1 MENLLDNLIDY
12 IKPKAHGAIDS
23 IIDLF
28 KTNEEIEFK
37 NLLKYANIKSDS
49 KDANILKSYME
60 KAGMPYIK
68 SYEDAWPSFK
78 KGKRAKGEPDTLN
91 VRPGNIDDF
100 IEELAHAIQYNP
112 RTKDGEYRDRLG
124 SIRDSL
130 KFSAYNQMKEYGDY
144 RYIEPGT
151 VEYQAHQEIAPS
163 IWNEL
168 SDTFIEKFKR
178 KPK

>member
-1 MENLLDNLIDY
+1 MENSNLNEKYNMEFLLDF
-12 IKPKAHGAIDS
+12 IKNANKS
-23 IIDLF
+23 Q
-28 KTNEEIEFK
+28 EEIEFE
-37 NLLKYANIKSDS
+37 NLLK
-49 KDANILKSYME
+49 DAGIALNSEEGSILKSYME
-60 KAGMPYIK
+60 KANMPYIK
-68 SYEDAWPSFK
+68 SSEDAWPSFG
-78 KGKRAKGEPDTLN
+78 KGKREQGEPDTLN
-91 VRPGNIDDF
+91 VRPGNINDF
-100 IEELAHAIQYNP
+100 IEELSHAIQYNP